1 MALHD
6 LVLLRLLN
14 TMFLVPKPLLCAQ
27 LIPRRKKAQFL
38 FLKGN
43 IRPELE
49 QRGQHNASY
58 LDAADVQLAGI
69 LPSSVCHLIGRESF
83 DFFHFLLFL
92 MRPTGG
98 SSTEDNQSD

>member
-1 MALHD
+1 LPHGFEQ
-6 LVLLRLLN
+6 R
-14 TMFLVPKPLLCAQ
+14 AQ

-38 FLKGN
+38 FFKGN

-58 LDAADVQLAGI
+58 LDATDVQLAGI

-83 DFFHFLLFL
+83 DFFSSFFVIFNEAHGGLF
-92 MRPTGG
+92 
-98 SSTEDNQSD
+98 DY